1 MIPVFHMNTETQSSI
16 CVLSLTR
23 AGAQLA
29 NKIRSRLSEPVDV
42 FTLARYALPGQQPFE
57 NTAECFRH
65 VFLNYDTI
73 IAVMASGIVVRM
85 IAPLLNHKAA
95 DPAVIVCDV
104 AGKHAISLLSGH
116 LGGANAMTVRLAQ
129 AIGADPVITTAS
141 DSLGLSAVDTI
152 AQRLGCTLE
161 NFDTAKEL
169 TRRIIDG
176 ERIAVIGAPSNTELP
191 KKVVNLPIN
200 PELFNEDAAY
210 SNTKAVREQL
220 MQNYDGLILITF
232 NRRIVDTGI
241 PTSILVK
248 KDITAGIGCKKNTP
262 EDVLRSQIEKAL
274 SIANIH
280 PLSVRTLATI
290 ALKKHEPA
298 ICSAAAYYHAELTI
312 VPDEAVRHCAHRFD
326 GSDFVLKTTGLPAVS
341 EPCGFIA
348 SNSGDCVLSVI
359 KEQGTTISLWKNNPQ
374 RNIMKEIFV
383 VGLGPGLPEY
393 MTEAARTA
401 LADSDVITGY
411 KTYMN
416 LIKELPEVQ
425 NKELLVSGMRSETDR
440 CNEALDLA
448 ENGKSVS
455 IVSSGDPGLY
465 GMAGLM
471 LELAEARKKD
481 KGTEYNIQ
489 VIPGITAAGAAA
501 ASLGAPMMHDTCL
514 ISLSDLLTPWE
525 KIEKRL
531 HMAGEGDFVVCLY
544 NPKSHERPHNLEK
557 AQRILLQYKAP
568 TTPVGI
574 VRNAK
579 RNDERII
586 ITTLDMLSEHPV
598 DMLTTVVIGNSQTV
612 ISSDGS
618 KIITPRGYTV

>member
-1 MIPVFHMNTETQSSI
+1 M
-16 CVLSLTR
+16 
-23 AGAQLA
+23 
-29 NKIRSRLSEPVDV
+29 
-42 FTLARYALPGQQPFE
+42 
-57 NTAECFRH
+57 
-65 VFLNYDTI
+65 
-73 IAVMASGIVVRM
+73 
-85 IAPLLNHKAA
+85 
-95 DPAVIVCDV
+95 
-104 AGKHAISLLSGH
+104 
-116 LGGANAMTVRLAQ
+116 
-129 AIGADPVITTAS
+129 
-141 DSLGLSAVDTI
+141 
-152 AQRLGCTLE
+152 
-161 NFDTAKEL
+161 
-169 TRRIIDG
+169 
-176 ERIAVIGAPSNTELP
+176 IGAPSNAELP
-191 KKVVNLPIN
+191 KNVVNLPIN

-210 SNTKAVREQL
+210 SNTKAVKEQL

-241 PTSILVK
+241 PTSILIK

-280 PLSVRTLATI
+280 PLAVRTLATI

-612 ISSDGS
+612 ISSDGT